1 MTGDTSWGSMRRC
14 RAAVPSHV
22 VFRVLAHET
31 VLLNVNTGQYHGL
44 DQIGGRFFEA
54 IRDAADLQS
63 ASAVLA
69 EEYGQT
75 AERIETDLAAFC
87 SDLRELGLIELQPQ
101 QAQS

>member
-1 MTGDTSWGSMRRC
+1 MPDDTSWNSLRRC
-14 RAAVPSHV
+14 HVTVPPHV

-54 IRDAADLQS
+54 IKDSPDLQA

-69 EEYGQT
+69 KEYGQT
-75 AERIETDLAAFC
+75 VDRIEVDLASFC
-87 SDLRELGLIELQPQ
+87 SDLRDLGLIELQPQ
-101 QAQS
+101 YAS